1 MYKVGITGGIGS
13 GKTTACK
20 VFEVLGIPVFYADT
34 VAKEIMCKDVVLI
47 AGVKAA
53 FGNDSY
59 FENGKLN
66 NKHIAG
72 IVFNN
77 EEALAKLNAL
87 VHPAVFRAFDAWE
100 ETIPANT
107 PYTLKEAA
115 LLFESGSYK
124 MCDTTIL
131 VTAPHDI
138 KMKRVMLRDGVTAE
152 QVKARM
158 DKQLSDEEKS
168 KMAGHFIVNDER
180 QSIIEQVLA
189 LHQQFLKAAEAL
201 KSANI

>member
-1 MYKVGITGGIGS
+1 MYKVGITGGIGC

-20 VFEVLGIPVFYADT
+20 VFEVLGIPVFYADI
-34 VAKEIMCKDVVLI
+34 VAKEIMCEDVLLV
-47 AGVKAA
+47 AGIKSA
-53 FGNDSY
+53 FGNESY
-59 FENGKLN
+59 FEDGKLN

-100 ETIPANT
+100 ETIPVNT

-131 VTAPHDI
+131 VTAPYEI
-138 KMKRVMLRDGVTAE
+138 KLQRVMQRDGVSAE

-168 KMAGHFIVNDER
+168 KMANHFIANNEQ
-180 QSIIEQVLA
+180 QSIIGQVLA
-189 LHQQFLKAAEAL
+189 LHQGFLKAAESL
-201 KSANI
+201 KSTNV